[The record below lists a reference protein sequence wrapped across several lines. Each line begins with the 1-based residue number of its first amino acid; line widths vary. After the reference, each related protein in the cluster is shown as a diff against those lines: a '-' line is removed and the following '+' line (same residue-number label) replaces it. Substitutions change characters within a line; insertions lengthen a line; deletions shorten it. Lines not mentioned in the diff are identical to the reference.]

1 MYWVNGGETWLA
13 IRHGAFREHAEPLSF
28 RTNQYLILKMLPLQG
43 ITVIALEQAVA
54 VPFAT
59 RQLADLG
66 ARVIKIERPEV
77 GDFARDYDQ
86 SVKGQSAYFVWL
98 NRSKESLT
106 LDVKHAL
113 ASDILGRL
121 VGKADVF
128 IQNLAPGAAKR
139 LGLDGDTLLAKY
151 PRLIVCDIS
160 GYGDSGPYA
169 AKKAYDLLVQSEAGV
184 LSVTGTEEAPSK
196 VGISITDIGTGL
208 HAYAAIL
215 AALYERERTGKG
227 RRIEVTMFE
236 AMVEWMSHPLYYT
249 HFSGKAPR
257 RAGPDH
263 ATIVPYGRF
272 RVGDGSHVMFGIQN
286 EREWA
291 AFASGVLG
299 QPGLARDPR
308 YDNNTKRTAARAEV
322 VALIEGVFSRMNAA
336 QVIERL
342 DAAGIANARLNS
354 PEEVWSHAQLK
365 ARQRW
370 REVESPGGT
379 IPAVLPPASFD
390 GVEARMDP
398 IPRIGEHT
406 DAILEELGYK
416 SGEIADLRADGAV

>member
-1 MYWVNGGETWLA
+1 
-13 IRHGAFREHAEPLSF
+13 
-28 RTNQYLILKMLPLQG
+28 MLPLTG
-43 ITVIALEQAVA
+43 ITVVSLEQAVA
-54 VPFAT
+54 APFCS

-86 SVKGQSAYFVWL
+86 SVKGQSAYFTWL

-106 LDVKHAL
+106 LDVKHAESANIL
-113 ASDILGRL
+113 ARL
-121 VGKADVF
+121 IERADVF

-139 LGLDGDTLLAKY
+139 LGLDAATLLPGH
-151 PRLIVCDIS
+151 PRLVMCDIS

-169 AKKAYDLLVQSEAGV
+169 KKKAYDLLVQSEAGV

-215 AALYERERTGKG
+215 AALYEREKTGKG

-236 AMVEWMSHPLYYT
+236 AMVEWMGHPLYYT
-249 HFSGKAPR
+249 HFGGKAPKR
-257 RAGPDH
+257 SGPDH

-272 RVGDGSHVMFGIQN
+272 RAGDGAHVMFGIQN

-291 AFASGVLG
+291 SFCKGVLRN
-299 QPGLARDPR
+299 PALATDPR

-322 VALIEGVFSRMNAA
+322 VALIEGVFAA
-336 QVIERL
+336 LTAADVVARL
-342 DAAGIANARLNS
+342 DEAGIANARLNS
-354 PEEVWSHAQLK
+354 PEEVWAHPQLE
-365 ARQRW
+365 ARKRW
-370 REVESPGGT
+370 REVGSPVGPL
-379 IPAVLPPASFD
+379 PAVLPPASFD
-390 GVEARMDP
+390 GVDVRMDP

-406 DAILEELGYK
+406 DAILNELGYGRDEVE
-416 SGEIADLRADGAV
+416 SLRRAGAV